1 MTLQTIPLNQL
12 VPAPCNVRKTG
23 ALSIDDLAASIA
35 AHGLLQ
41 NLQVRALCREDGKPI
56 GKYEVVAGGRR
67 LAALKR
73 LAKEKLVPKDY
84 AVPCNVLDTED
95 GAEIS
100 LAENVIRQAMH
111 PADQF
116 EAFAS
121 LAEQGSNAEQ
131 IAIRFGVTAAH
142 VRKMLRLA
150 AVSPRVMAAYRDSTM
165 TLDQLMAF
173 TVTSDHTAQE
183 RVWESPFE
191 HDPADI
197 RRALSDAWVEAGD
210 RLARFV
216 GLDAYVA
223 AGGSIVRDLFQEEH
237 DGYLSDRALLDR
249 LVREKLDAL
258 ARELQ
263 EEGWYWAEVISD
275 YHYPAAHG
283 LTRLAPEKRPLS
295 EEEATEQDA
304 LATEYDALA
313 SGDPEDEATSERLDA
328 IEQRLYELGEQAVSW
343 PDEVKAIAGVAIHIR
358 RDGTVTI
365 ERGLARSEDLPQ
377 AAGDIEAPERK
388 IRPALPSS
396 LVRDLTAHRTAAL
409 RVALAEQPETALDAL
424 IYTLALPVFFP
435 HRHVASCLS
444 IRAEHPSL
452 HRDADG
458 IEESAAMQRMQRQHE
473 AWTRKLPEAEAF
485 WLWLAEQSH
494 EEKLALLAFCTAQSL
509 HAVQQRL
516 DEQPFNLRSL
526 AHADVLHAA
535 TGLDM
540 ADWWEPTRA
549 RYLGRVSKAQV
560 LEALTEA
567 VSRQCADGN
576 RERKRDA
583 LIDVAE
589 RTLAGTRWLPS
600 LLRMPAP
607 VAATETEDAP
617 DTVDP
622 TPALPQAA

>member
-41 NLQVRALCREDGKPI
+41 NLQVRLLPASDAAAPT
-56 GKYEVVAGGRR
+56 YEVVAGGRR

-73 LAKEKLVPKDY
+73 LAKDGLVQTDY
-84 AVPCNVLDTED
+84 PVPCNVLGTEN

-116 EAFAS
+116 EAFAA
-121 LAEQGSNAEQ
+121 LAEQGNDAEE
-131 IAIRFGVTAAH
+131 IAARFGVTAAH

-150 AVSPRVMAAYRDSTM
+150 AVSPALMTVYREGGM
-165 TLDQLMAF
+165 TLEQLMAF
-173 TVTSDHTAQE
+173 TVTGDHAAQE
-183 RVWESPFE
+183 RVWESPIE
-191 HDPADI
+191 LDPADI
-197 RRALSDAWVEAGD
+197 RQALSEAWVDAGD
-210 RLARFV
+210 PLARFV

-223 AGGSIVRDLFQEEH
+223 AGGAIVRDLFQEEH
-237 DGYLSDRALLDR
+237 EGYLSDRALLDR

-263 EEGWYWAEVISD
+263 EEGWQWAEIIPD
-275 YHYPAAHG
+275 YRYPAAHG
-283 LTRLAPEKRPLS
+283 FHPLAPAMRPLS
-295 EEEATEQDA
+295 EAEAAEQDA

-313 SGDPEDEATSERLDA
+313 SEDMEDDAVAARLDT
-328 IEQRLYELGEQAVSW
+328 IERRLDELDASAVFW

-358 RDGTVTI
+358 RDGSVAV
-365 ERGLARSEDLPQ
+365 ERGLARPEDLPQ
-377 AAGDIEAPERK
+377 PVNDNDTPPRK

-409 RVALAEQPETALDAL
+409 RVALAGQPEIALDAV

-435 HRHVASCLS
+435 PCLAESCLS

-452 HRDADG
+452 RKDADG
-458 IEESAAMQRMQRQHE
+458 IEESEAMQRLE
-473 AWTRKLPEAEAF
+473 AEHDAWERKLPAADSF
-485 WLWLAEQSH
+485 WPWLQEQPH
-494 EEKLALLAFCTAQSL
+494 AEKLALLAFCAAQSL
-509 HAVQQRL
+509 QAVQQRL
-516 DEQPFNLRSL
+516 DEQPSKLRPIV
-526 AHADVLHAA
+526 HADALHTA

-540 ADWWEPTRA
+540 ADWWQPTRA
-549 RYLGRVSKAQV
+549 RYLGRVSKSLV

-567 VSRQCADGN
+567 VSLEVADAY
-576 RERKRDA
+576 RERKRDG
-583 LIDVAE
+583 LIDAAE
-589 RTLAGTRWLPS
+589 RKLADTRWLPA
-600 LLRMPAP
+600 LLRPPVTPA
-607 VAATETEDAP
+607 EDAEIAEP
-617 DTVDP
+617 GNEGGNGVP
-622 TPALPQAA
+622 LRAA

>member
-1 MTLQTIPLNQL
+1 MNLETIPLNKL

-23 ALSIDDLAASIA
+23 ALAIDDLAASIA

-41 NLQVRALCREDGKPI
+41 NLQARALWRNDGKPT

-73 LAKEKLVPKDY
+73 LAKEMLIPKDY
-84 AVPCNVLDTED
+84 PVPCNVLDVED

-116 EAFAS
+116 EAFAG
-121 LAEQGSNAEQ
+121 LAGQGSNAEE
-131 IAIRFGVTAAH
+131 IATRFGVTAAH

-150 AVSPRVMAAYRDSTM
+150 AVSPRIMAAYRNGAM

-173 TVTSDHTAQE
+173 TVTSDHAAQE

-197 RRALSDAWVEAGD
+197 RHALSEAWVEAGD

-223 AGGSIVRDLFQEEH
+223 AGGSIARDLFQEEH

-249 LVREKLDAL
+249 LVHEKLDTL
-258 ARELQ
+258 ARDIQ
-263 EEGWYWAEVISD
+263 EEGWQWTEIIPD

-283 LTRLAPEKRPLS
+283 FIRLAPEKRPLS
-295 EEEATEQDA
+295 AAEAAEQEA

-313 SGDPEDEATSERLDA
+313 SDDPEDEAISNRLDA
-328 IEQRLYELGEQAVSW
+328 IEQRLGELAKRAVFW
-343 PDEVKAIAGVAIHIR
+343 PGEVKAMAGVAIHIR
-358 RDGTVTI
+358 HDGTVAF
-365 ERGLARSEDLPQ
+365 ERGLARPEDLPQ
-377 AAGDIEAPERK
+377 AGDSDAPMRK

-409 RVALAEQPETALDAL
+409 RVALSEQPEIALNAL
-424 IYTLALPVFFP
+424 IYTLALPVFYP
-435 HRHVASCLS
+435 DRRIASCLQ
-444 IRAEHPSL
+444 IRAEHSRL
-452 HRDADG
+452 GKDADG

-473 AWTRKLPEAEAF
+473 AWARELPEAEAF
-485 WLWLAEQSH
+485 WPWLSEQSH
-494 EEKLALLAFCTAQSL
+494 EQKLSLLAFCTAQSL

-516 DEQPFNLRSL
+516 DEQSFNLQPL
-526 AHADVLHAA
+526 AHADALHAA
-535 TGLDM
+535 TSLDM
-540 ADWWEPTRA
+540 ADWWEPARD
-549 RYLGRVSKAQV
+549 RYLARISKSLI
-560 LEALTEA
+560 LEALAEA

-576 RERKRDA
+576 RERKRIA
-583 LIDVAE
+583 LIEIAE
-589 RTLAGTRWLPS
+589 RKLAGTRWLPS

-607 VAATETEDAP
+607 VASAVAEDAP
-617 DTVDP
+617 DVADP
-622 TPALPQAA
+622 APSLLRAA